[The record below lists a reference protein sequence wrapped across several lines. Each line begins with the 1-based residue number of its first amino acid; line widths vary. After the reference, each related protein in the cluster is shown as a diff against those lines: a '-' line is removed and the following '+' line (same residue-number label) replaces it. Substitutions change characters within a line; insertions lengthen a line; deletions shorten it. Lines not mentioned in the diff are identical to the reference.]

1 MNISLFIA
9 RKLQFKGNKHHSSS
23 SSTII
28 AVIGVAIAIFVMVLT
43 LCVVHG
49 FKNQIKDKVC
59 GFDSQISINP
69 PTEIRD
75 SSDLSISLNDTLT
88 QIIETS
94 LSNSSSYTYSL
105 ILDQPGVLK
114 TDENFAGLIFRGI
127 DTNSNLQFIQS
138 NLIEGIIPNYG
149 IDSCKNKIVI
159 SNATA
164 TMLDIKL
171 GDKINTY
178 FFTNNNIRARKF
190 EISGIYNSNF
200 GDYDKLIAYA
210 SLSSLQHIAQLDS
223 LSGTSIVI
231 NGLNNEE
238 IASHSISLYS
248 AISEAVYAGKLNK
261 IYSIDNVHHTGAM
274 YFNWLDLLDTNVVVI
289 LVLMGCVAGFT
300 LISCL
305 FIIILERVKTIGL
318 LKAMGATN
326 SQVRR
331 IFIHMAQR
339 LVIRGMLIG
348 NILSITV
355 LLLQQHYHIVPLDPE
370 AYYLNSV
377 PVEINWLHILILNL
391 CVIVIASLILIL
403 PSHLASKISP
413 AQTMRYE

>member
-1 MNISLFIA
+1 
-9 RKLQFKGNKHHSSS
+9 
-23 SSTII
+23 
-28 AVIGVAIAIFVMVLT
+28 
-43 LCVVHG
+43 
-49 FKNQIKDKVC
+49 
-59 GFDSQISINP
+59 
-69 PTEIRD
+69 
-75 SSDLSISLNDTLT
+75 
-88 QIIETS
+88 
-94 LSNSSSYTYSL
+94 
-105 ILDQPGVLK
+105 
-114 TDENFAGLIFRGI
+114 
-127 DTNSNLQFIQS
+127 
-138 NLIEGIIPNYG
+138 
-149 IDSCKNKIVI
+149 
-159 SNATA
+159 
-164 TMLDIKL
+164 MLDIKL